1 MRDDGRV
8 PAAEL
13 GGEALLVDE
22 AEGELGASAEAE
34 GVDGG
39 EGEAQTQAAAG
50 VDEDVIEGA
59 EGLLELVVAAHEER
73 LAAEAEK
80 AGPIDGVVVGRI
92 VGFGQDGEPLVE
104 AAVVGVGDGA
114 RGGVPARAMTALGPG
129 DEGRE
134 VALMFE
140 GGRRDRPVVMG
151 RMHVP
156 GERASGAARAAATAT
171 ADGERLVFTAEKEIV
186 LECGKASI
194 TLTRAG
200 KVLIRGAYLLTRS
213 SGVNRIQG
221 GSVQIN

>member
-1 MRDDGRV
+1 MRDDGRG
-8 PAAEL
+8 PTAEL
-13 GGEALLVDE
+13 GSEALLIE
-22 AEGELGASAEAE
+22 GAEGEGAPAE
-34 GVDGG
+34 GKGMDA
-39 EGEAQTQAAAG
+39 GEA
-50 VDEDVIEGA
+50 DEGVIEGA
-59 EGLLELVVAAHEER
+59 EALLELVVAAHEER

-92 VGFGQDGEPLVE
+92 VGFGGSGEPLVE
-104 AAVVGVGDGA
+104 AAVLGDGA
-114 RGGVPARAMTALGPG
+114 RGGVPARAMTALGPE
-129 DEGRE
+129 DEGRD
-134 VALMFE
+134 VALLFE

-156 GERASGAARAAATAT
+156 EERASGAGRAAATAT

-186 LECGKASI
+186 LQCGDASI

>member
-1 MRDDGRV
+1 M
-8 PAAEL
+8 
-13 GGEALLVDE
+13 
-22 AEGELGASAEAE
+22 
-34 GVDGG
+34 
-39 EGEAQTQAAAG
+39 
-50 VDEDVIEGA
+50 
-59 EGLLELVVAAHEER
+59 VAAHEER
-73 LAAEAEK
+73 LAAEAQK
-80 AGPIDGVVVGRI
+80 AGPIDGVVVGRL
-92 VGFGQDGEPLVE
+92 VGFGENGEPLVE
-104 AAVVGVGDGA
+104 AAVLGDGA
-114 RGGVPARAMTALGPG
+114 RGGVPARAMTALRPE

-134 VALMFE
+134 VALLFE

-156 GERASGAARAAATAT
+156 GESTGAAGRAAAT

-186 LECGKASI
+186 LQCGKASI

>member
-1 MRDDGRV
+1 MRDDGRA
-8 PAAEL
+8 PAA
-13 GGEALLVDE
+13 GTSGEDILIE
-22 AEGELGASAEAE
+22 ER
-34 GVDGG
+34 
-39 EGEAQTQAAAG
+39 EGEAAAACREG
-50 VDEDVIEGA
+50 ADEREGDAEAIEGV

-73 LAAEAEK
+73 VRAEAEK

-92 VGFGQDGEPLVE
+92 VGFGENGEPLVE
-104 AAVVGVGDGA
+104 AAVLGEGA
-114 RGGVPARAMTALGPG
+114 RGGIPARAMTALGPE

-134 VALMFE
+134 VALLFE

-151 RMHVP
+151 RMHVA
-156 GERASGAARAAATAT
+156 GESASAVERAESTAT

-186 LECGKASI
+186 LQCGKASI

-200 KVLIRGAYLLTRS
+200 KILIRGAYLLTRS